1 MKKITLPFVIF
12 VLFVFGYILTFVS
25 AFVDMAFFAT
35 GLIVIGLYFGPVA
48 LVLLVLDRILN
59 KNYDRN
65 YLKKSIIFSV
75 ISIII
80 TGLMILWLNNSMN
93 IISLG

>member
-1 MKKITLPFVIF
+1 MKKITLPFVVF
-12 VLFVFGYILTFVS
+12 VLFVFGYILTFAS

-35 GLIVIGLYFGPVA
+35 GLIGIGLYFGPVA
-48 LVLLVLDRILN
+48 LVSLILDRILN

-75 ISIII
+75 ISIVI

-93 IISLG
+93 IMSLG